1 MIAHLISKMNY
12 LSKNIKYIR
21 TLKGLSQEQFAEDLK
36 VSRSRISSYEEGRAT
51 PAIDFIIELS
61 DYMEI
66 SIDLLVRKKMNKLDI
81 LNE

>member
-21 TLKGLSQEQFAEDLK
+21 TLKGISQEQLAEELK

-51 PAIDFIIELS
+51 PAIDFVIELS
-61 DYMEI
+61 DYAKITMDVLI
-66 SIDLLVRKKMNKLDI
+66 KKKLE
-81 LNE
+81 L

>member
-21 TLKGLSQEQFAEDLK
+21 TLKGISQEQLAEELK

-51 PAIDFIIELS
+51 PAIDFVIELS
-61 DYMEI
+61 DYINIAMDVLI
-66 SIDLLVRKKMNKLDI
+66 KKKLDS
-81 LNE
+81 LDV